1 MSRTVISSPEVRSAT
16 FVAETR
22 AIGSLPP
29 AGPPEVAIAGRSN
42 VGKSTLLNR
51 LAARHALAR
60 TSKTPGRTRG
70 IIFYDLQL
78 GGPPGRPGPLLRL
91 ADLPGY
97 GYARVSQTER
107 NSWQQLLEGYA
118 QRRPTLA
125 LFVVLV
131 DARRGIEAEELQ
143 LLEWLGTLGLPA
155 RLAYTKVDKLT
166 ASQRGLLRD
175 SLRARA
181 PRLALGAPLL
191 VSGETGDGLPDLW
204 DAILRALPSTVPT
217 PTLGSPHPSAS
228 SSNEGD
234 DGAPEFAADD

>member
-1 MSRTVISSPEVRSAT
+1 
-16 FVAETR
+16 
-22 AIGSLPP
+22 
-29 AGPPEVAIAGRSN
+29 

-78 GGPPGRPGPLLRL
+78 GGSPGRPAPLLRL

-118 QRRPTLA
+118 ERRPTLA

-143 LLEWLGTLGLPA
+143 LLEWLGTLALPA
-155 RLAYTKVDKLT
+155 RLVYTKVDKLT

-175 SLRARA
+175 SLRERA

-191 VSGETGDGLPDLW
+191 VSGQTGDGVPDLW
-204 DAILRALPSTVPT
+204 DAILSALPSTASPAGPGPVPT
-217 PTLGSPHPSAS
+217 LPHTSDSAS
-228 SSNEGD
+228 KAGD
-234 DGAPEFAADD
+234 DGVSEFAADD

>member
-1 MSRTVISSPEVRSAT
+1 MSRQIATSPEVRSAT
-16 FVAETR
+16 FVAEARTL
-22 AIGSLPP
+22 GSLPP

-78 GGPPGRPGPLLRL
+78 GAAPGRSAPALRL

-97 GYARVSQTER
+97 GYARVSQAER
-107 NSWQQLLEGYA
+107 TSWQELLEGYA
-118 QRRPTLA
+118 ERRPTLA

-131 DARRGIEAEELQ
+131 DARRGIEAEEMQ
-143 LLEWLGTLGLPA
+143 LLEWLGTLALPA
-155 RLAYTKVDKLT
+155 RLVYTKVDKLT

-175 SLRARA
+175 SLRKRA
-181 PRLALGAPLL
+181 PRLALGPPLL
-191 VSGETGDGLPDLW
+191 VSGQSGDGVPDLW
-204 DAILRALPSTVPT
+204 DCILRALPS
-217 PTLGSPHPSAS
+217 A
-228 SSNEGD
+228 D
-234 DGAPEFAADD
+234 ADRRPEFAADD